1 MFTFYFQTHQF
12 DKVVRDYQKVA
23 KVKEANVPLV
33 NRVVQSIQKIVDDF
47 RSGLKAQLDDHD
59 IPVEEQ
65 EGVIQ

>member
-1 MFTFYFQTHQF
+1 
-12 DKVVRDYQKVA
+12 VRDYQKVA